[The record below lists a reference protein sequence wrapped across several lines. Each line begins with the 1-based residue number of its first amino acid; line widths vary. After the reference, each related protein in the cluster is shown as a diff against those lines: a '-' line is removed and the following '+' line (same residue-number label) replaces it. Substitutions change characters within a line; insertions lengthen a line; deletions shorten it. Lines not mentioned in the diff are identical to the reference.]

1 MCIYAVSTMGKKQSK
16 RKTSN
21 SRLMVSFQPKQRAAL
36 QEIAEGSGVSESQV
50 VLVIVDEFLER
61 NSGKKV
67 RFTLTSKES

>member
-1 MCIYAVSTMGKKQSK
+1 MCMSAVSTMGKKQSK
-16 RKTSN
+16 RKTST

-36 QEIAEGSGVSESQV
+36 REIAEGSGVSESQV
-50 VLVIVDEFLER
+50 VRVIVDEFLER